1 MSKLQIHQFTC
12 LHDNFGVL
20 VHDAKSGQTICI
32 DAPDA
37 KAVDAALN
45 DKGWKLTHILLTHH
59 HTDHVQG
66 VTELKARHG
75 CVVIGP
81 DNPVIADIDTK
92 VAGGDVLQLAGDAVT
107 VIATPG
113 HTLDMLNFHFAKAGV
128 IFTADTL
135 FALGCGRI
143 FEGTP
148 AQMWASLCKLMV
160 LPAQTQVYCGHEY
173 TLANAR
179 FALNIDPENKAL
191 QKRAGEIEALRAL
204 GKPTVPTSIGLE
216 LATNPFLRAN
226 DASIR
231 RHLGMESASDAEV
244 FAEIRERKNKA

>member
-1 MSKLQIHQFTC
+1 MSKLQIHQITC
-12 LHDNFGVL
+12 LQDYFGVL

-45 DKGWKLTHILLTHH
+45 DKSWKLTHILVTHH

-66 VTELKARHG
+66 VRELKARHG

-113 HTLDMLNFHFAKAGV
+113 HTLDMLNFYFAKAGV
-128 IFTADTL
+128 VFTADTL

-160 LPAQTQVYCGHEY
+160 LPAPTQVYCGHEY
-173 TLANAR
+173 TLANLR

-191 QKRAGEIEALRAL
+191 QKRRGEIEALRAQ
-204 GKPTVPTSIGLE
+204 GKPTLPTSIGLE
-216 LATNPFLRAN
+216 LATNPFLRAS